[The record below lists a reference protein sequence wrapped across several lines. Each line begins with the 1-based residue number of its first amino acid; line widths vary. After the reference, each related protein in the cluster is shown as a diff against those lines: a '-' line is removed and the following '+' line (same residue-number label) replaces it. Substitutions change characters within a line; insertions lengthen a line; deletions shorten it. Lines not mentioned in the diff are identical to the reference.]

1 MPLRTEI
8 SDLGWPEYRACSC
21 IGPRFYF
28 MKYNYK
34 ASCYTY
40 RNKLCCMLLGLVP
53 VIIIYLVSYTCGGSV
68 VGVGVLAL

>member
-1 MPLRTEI
+1 
-8 SDLGWPEYRACSC
+8 
-21 IGPRFYF
+21 